1 MRTLILVLVLQC
13 STGLATFNFSENEL
27 IAKFARVFTSLKLPG
42 IQYQA
47 NTYLMLSGSLS
58 LLLLQI
64 FPFHPPWRYIVLRE
78 AEEIGVSC
86 CSFSDVDECKMLGTC
101 PTTSTCVN
109 LPGTFNCTCPSG
121 YVHNR
126 VTNKCDG
133 ELVASPEI
141 LRRWGGGGVACFKTN

>member
-1 MRTLILVLVLQC
+1 
-13 STGLATFNFSENEL
+13 
-27 IAKFARVFTSLKLPG
+27 
-42 IQYQA
+42 
-47 NTYLMLSGSLS
+47 MLSGSLL

-86 CSFSDVDECKMLGTC
+86 CSFSDVDKCKIPGTC

-121 YVHNR
+121 YVYNR
-126 VTNKCDG
+126 VTNECDG
-133 ELVASPEI
+133 ELGAGPETP
-141 LRRWGGGGVACFKTN
+141 RRGGGGG